1 MNGNR
6 AIAKPRHTF
15 RRLPALLALALLAV
29 LALVPALD
37 AAPVSAADAG
47 AAIVEAA
54 APAAPAS
61 VTVTRGAF
69 GHGVLNVSWSRVKGL
84 VLYNVRYTDDGGQ
97 TWDAGPERVF
107 ETSAQITGVNDS
119 LPYYVAVQASNG
131 KSASAWTQS
140 DLVNVECPE
149 GHACAMT
156 VAPGAVTAVTL
167 SRADGTVTADWP
179 AVNGASKYH
188 VTYTTDGGG
197 SWHAP
202 VNGHDNISTNTLTFT
217 ADNAKTYKV
226 GVRAGNQHGW
236 SGWVNSS
243 PIGPWTPPA
252 PDPTP
257 TPAPTPTP
265 TPRRS

>member
-47 AAIVEAA
+47 AAIVEAD

-131 KSASAWTQS
+131 KNASAWTQS

-156 VAPGAVTAVTL
+156 VAPRRRHRRHPL
-167 SRADGTVTADWP
+167 
-179 AVNGASKYH
+179 
-188 VTYTTDGGG
+188 
-197 SWHAP
+197 
-202 VNGHDNISTNTLTFT
+202 
-217 ADNAKTYKV
+217 
-226 GVRAGNQHGW
+226 
-236 SGWVNSS
+236 
-243 PIGPWTPPA
+243 
-252 PDPTP
+252 
-257 TPAPTPTP
+257 
-265 TPRRS
+265 PRRRHGDRRLARRERREQVPRHLHDRRRRQLARPRQRP